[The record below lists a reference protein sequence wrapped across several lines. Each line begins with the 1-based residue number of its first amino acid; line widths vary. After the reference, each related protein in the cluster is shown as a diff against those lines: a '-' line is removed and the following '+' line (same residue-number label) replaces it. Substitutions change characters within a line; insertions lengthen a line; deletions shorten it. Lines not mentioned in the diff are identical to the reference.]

1 VDDRGAVLSS
11 FDSRL
16 DGGFMPEL
24 HQLSIAS
31 FKHAIKSI
39 LCSKQSRNLTFIGA
53 VTF

>member
-1 VDDRGAVLSS
+1 MLSG

-39 LCSKQSRNLTFIGA
+39 LSSKQIRTLTFIGA